1 MNEQKKILLIIGG
14 GIASYKSLDF
24 IRRLKEKNFEVRG
37 ILTRAGE
44 HFITPLAVASI
55 TGNSVPTD
63 LFDPENEAHF
73 SHIELAR
80 WADLIVVA
88 PATADFLAKAA
99 TGLANDLAS
108 AIILAT
114 TSKVV
119 FAPAMNV
126 RMWENRA
133 TQINIERLKSYGY
146 EFIGPT
152 HGSMAC
158 GEYGMGRMLEPVD
171 MVAEL
176 ERRFDLPFERK
187 YRAIVTSGPTREAI
201 DPVRYIS
208 NQSSG
213 KQGSEIAN
221 ALYEKG
227 FDVVFIAGPGSVLPQ
242 AGMEI
247 IHVNSANEMLNA
259 ATSSLPAD
267 VFVSAAAV
275 SDWKIAEYTDHK
287 LKKKNQSQ
295 GLKLSFVQNPDIL
308 QVISNDKKN
317 RPRLVVGFAAET
329 NHLKANAIKKLE
341 KKGCDWILGNDI
353 GEETDTM
360 GGDFNEVLF
369 LSRTENDK
377 WPRMSKK
384 EVGVRLA
391 DRIYQDINR
400 EGT

>member
-1 MNEQKKILLIIGG
+1 MNDQKKILLIMGG

-37 ILTRAGE
+37 ILTKAGE

-63 LFDPENEAHF
+63 LFDPENETHF

-88 PATADFLAKAA
+88 PATADFLAKVAN
-99 TGLANDLAS
+99 GLANDLAS
-108 AIILAT
+108 TIILAT

-133 TQINIERLKSYGY
+133 TQVNIERLKSYGY

-152 HGSMAC
+152 NGSMAC

-171 MVAEL
+171 MVVEV
-176 ERRFDLPFERK
+176 ERRFDPPSERK

-208 NQSSG
+208 NHSSG

-227 FDVVFIAGPGSVLPQ
+227 FDVVFITGPCSALPRE
-242 AGMEI
+242 GIEI
-247 IHVNSANEMLNA
+247 IHVNSADEMLNA
-259 ATSSLPAD
+259 ATRSLPAD
-267 VFVSAAAV
+267 VFISAAAV
-275 SDWKIAEYTDHK
+275 SDWKIEEYSDHK
-287 LKKKNQSQ
+287 LKKQNQYQ
-295 GLKLSFVQNPDIL
+295 DLKLSFVQNPDIL
-308 QVISNDKKN
+308 QVISKDKKN
-317 RPRLVVGFAAET
+317 RPSLVVGFAAET

-341 KKGCDWILGNDI
+341 KNGCDWILGNDI

-384 EVGVRLA
+384 EVGARLA
-391 DRIYQDINR
+391 DRIYQYINSK
-400 EGT
+400 GT